1 MQNPLIFNFT
11 TDISGI
17 AIPKELN
24 NPFGLVIPKIASV
37 FKNKLRK

>member
-17 AIPKELN
+17 AIPKELK

-37 FKNKLRK
+37 FYLKIN